1 MIELGKTQTLKVVN
15 IAKVGAYLDAGTGN
29 TDDNILLPNNQ
40 LPAGL
45 NVEDDVEVFIYKD
58 SEDRFIATRKKPLV
72 QSGELARLQVKE
84 TTEIGAF
91 LDMGLEKDILL
102 PFKEQKYKVQAGKK
116 YLVGVYVDKSE
127 RLTATTF
134 VAKFLRTDS
143 PYEKDQWVKGTAY
156 SVNPEIGVLV
166 AVDNKYRGLIPKSEQ
181 NREIK
186 VGEEVECRIIRVKE
200 DGKLDLS
207 LRELAHKQMDNDA
220 QLILNK
226 IERYDGFLPLN
237 DKSSPEDI
245 MDRLKISKAAFKRAV
260 GRLMKEDKIEQNEK
274 GIRLKQ
280 QD

>member
-1 MIELGKTQTLKVVN
+1 MVELGRIQKLKVAN
-15 IAKVGAYLDAGTGN
+15 ISKVGAYLDAGTGE

-45 NVEDDVEVFIYKD
+45 NAEDEVEVFIYRD
-58 SEDRFIATRKKPLV
+58 SEDRLIATRRTPLV
-72 QSGELARLQVKE
+72 QADELARLEVKE
-84 TTEIGAF
+84 TTKIGAF

-102 PFKEQKYKVQAGKK
+102 PFKEQKYKVQTGKK
-116 YLVGVYVDKSE
+116 YLVGVYVDKSG
-127 RLTATTF
+127 RLSATTF
-134 VAKFLRTDS
+134 IARFLRTDS

-166 AVDNKYRGLIPKSEQ
+166 AVDNKYRGLIPISELNKDIQ
-181 NREIK
+181 
-186 VGEEVECRIIRVKE
+186 VGEEVECRIIRVRE

-207 LRELAHKQMDNDA
+207 LREVAYKQMDNDA
-220 QLILNK
+220 ELILNK

-260 GRLMKEDKIEQNEK
+260 GRLLKEGKIEQSEK
-274 GIRLKQ
+274 GIKLKSIE
-280 QD
+280 